1 MMWPGMA
8 RIDEMA
14 AMGGWWRSPGSP
26 AREVFWNGDV
36 RRFRPPPVGNRWHRR
51 GDVFAAAFFYRLHT
65 TRTWEAARFANHLAS
80 CSVTRTGLDSIPTR
94 EEVLESMVEV
104 F

>member
-1 MMWPGMA
+1 
-8 RIDEMA
+8 
-14 AMGGWWRSPGSP
+14 
-26 AREVFWNGDV
+26 VFWNGDV
-36 RRFRPPPVGNRWHRR
+36 RRFRPPPAVEIDGTGA

-65 TRTWEAARFANHLAS
+65 TRDPWEAARFANHLAS